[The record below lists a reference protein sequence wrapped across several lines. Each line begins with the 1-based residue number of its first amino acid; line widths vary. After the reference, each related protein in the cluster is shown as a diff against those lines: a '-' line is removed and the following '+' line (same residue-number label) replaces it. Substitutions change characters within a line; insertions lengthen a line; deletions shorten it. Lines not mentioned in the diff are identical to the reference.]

1 MTRDHLAADEFGLTQ
16 EFLAEM
22 LGVRRAGVNSV
33 ARRLRQAGLIRYVRG
48 RAPFT
53 TEVGSKLSPASAT
66 APSGASSS
74 ACSVPGAASATY
86 RPGSSTFE
94 GAETPGVS
102 HGEEAP
108 DLHSGD
114 WKH

>member
-48 RAPFT
+48 RVTVHNRGGLEALACECYGAIRREFERLLGP
-53 TEVGSKLSPASAT
+53 GRRQRDI
-66 APSGASSS
+66 PSG
-74 ACSVPGAASATY
+74 
-86 RPGSSTFE
+86 FI
-94 GAETPGVS
+94 
-102 HGEEAP
+102 
-108 DLHSGD
+108 DF
-114 WKH
+114 